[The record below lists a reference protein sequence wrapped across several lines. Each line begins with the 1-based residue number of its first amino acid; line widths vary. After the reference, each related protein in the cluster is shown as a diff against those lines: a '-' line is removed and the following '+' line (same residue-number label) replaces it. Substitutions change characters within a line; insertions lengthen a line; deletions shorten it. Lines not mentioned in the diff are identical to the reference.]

1 MTRFVLIM
9 NMFIVSMLLSLTA
22 WLLINTFV
30 IEISFAKCIILEFLF
45 GILGKLYIFIS
56 RKARSAYSGTTT

>member
-1 MTRFVLIM
+1 MRKFVLIM
-9 NMFIVSMLLSLTA
+9 NMFLVSLLFSLIA
-22 WLLINTFV
+22 WLVINTFV
-30 IEISFAKCIILEFLF
+30 INISFAKCIILEFLF